1 MATEIGNDRRRQ
13 IMSVTEQFICELGYE
28 RTTIESI
35 INHIGIAKGTFYHH
49 FRSKEEALDAI
60 VDEILDDMTL
70 NVEDIVND
78 PEADA
83 VLKMDRVFQYFW
95 KATFSRQKLWDC
107 ILEEQ
112 NAYFH
117 TKFDNKLARLLVP
130 NFMKI
135 IGQGAEEGT
144 FNIPDPFVCA
154 NAVLG
159 ATFFTPREK
168 LDKYE
173 YDPGPKYTEN
183 NCHILERILGAEKGA
198 LGNCLTRGVVLNR
211 EEAEQ

>member
-1 MATEIGNDRRRQ
+1 MANGSDRKKQ
-13 IMSVTEQFICELGYE
+13 IMEVTEDMICEQGYDK
-28 RTTIESI
+28 TTVEAI
-35 INHIGIAKGTFYHH
+35 ITEIGIAKGTFYHH

-60 VDEILDDMTL
+60 VDDILDDMRT
-70 NVEDIVND
+70 NVESIVAD
-78 PEADA
+78 GDADA
-83 VLKMDRVFQYFW
+83 VLKLDRIFQFFW
-95 KATFSRQKLWDC
+95 EATFSRQKLWDC

-130 NFMKI
+130 NFMKVI
-135 IGQGAEEGT
+135 EQGAGEGT
-144 FNIPDPFVCA
+144 FDVPDTFVCA

-168 LDKYE
+168 LDQYE
-173 YDPGPKYTEN
+173 YDPGPNYTEN

-198 LGNCLTRGVVLNR
+198 LRNCLTRGVVLEG
-211 EEAEQ
+211 EEA